1 MLIRDSRDID
11 ALGWDKMDGLIPAI
25 VQDAFD
31 GRVLMQA
38 YMNREALAYSLDN
51 GLATFWSRSREQL
64 WTKGETSGNTLRVLA
79 VHGDCDNDCLLV
91 LAAPDGPTCHRGTE
105 TCFDGREAIQPDLAF
120 LAALER
126 LIGER
131 ERTRPAGSYTTRLF
145 EAGIKRIAQ
154 KVGEE
159 GLETALAAAAGDAA
173 ELTEEAAD
181 LLYHLI
187 VLLRAGDLS
196 LADVVAVLQA
206 RHAPPPDS

>member
-11 ALGWDKMDGLIPAI
+11 ALDWKKMNGLIPAV

-38 YMNREALAYSLDN
+38 YMSREALVYSLDN
-51 GLATFWSRSREQL
+51 GLATFWSRSRQQL
-64 WTKGETSGNTLRVLA
+64 WTKGETSGNSLRVIA

-91 LAAPDGPTCHRGTE
+91 LVAPAGPACHRDTD
-105 TCFDGREAIQPDLAF
+105 TCFDGRHPVRPDLAF
-120 LAALER
+120 LANLER
-126 LIGER
+126 LIEER
-131 ERTRPAGSYTTRLF
+131 DRTRPEGSYTTRLF
-145 EAGIKRIAQ
+145 EAGVKRIAQ

-159 GLETALAAAAGDAA
+159 GLETALAAAAGDGA

-187 VLLRAGDLS
+187 VLLRARDLS
-196 LADVVAVLQA
+196 LADVVNVLQA
-206 RHAPPPDS
+206 RHAPSRDS